1 MRSQIACYLMI
12 GIFLLSTPAMG
23 ECEKG
28 RQLYDQAITQK
39 DIKRRIELLE
49 QSTAACRNFNAI
61 YELGKA
67 YQADNRLAKAELCF
81 RDAQALS
88 AADDLIA
95 KAAARQGNV
104 LEKMD
109 KPIEARLC
117 YYRSYRL
124 HPYPQVLAEMRK
136 LDEQRMR
143 GVVGS
148 NEIRRFFL
156 KGYKAHQV
164 EPSLDLYINFE
175 FDQAVLSSS
184 GKVQADELGKTLAD
198 AVFQGRSFTLIGHTD
213 KRGSDAY
220 NQDLSERRAKR
231 VKAYLGEHFGI
242 ASALLKAVGMG
253 ERQLLYQGDTEHEHA
268 LNRRVAVKAE

>member
-1 MRSQIACYLMI
+1 MHLKKVCYLII
-12 GIFLLSTPAMG
+12 GICLLSTPINAACERG
-23 ECEKG
+23 ET
-28 RQLYDQAITQK
+28 LYNQAIKQN
-39 DIKRRIELLE
+39 DLKRRIELLE
-49 QSTAACRNFNAI
+49 QSLTVCRNFNAV

-67 YQADNRLAKAELCF
+67 YQANNQLAKAELCF
-81 RDAQALS
+81 RDAQALN

-95 KAAARQGNV
+95 RAAARQENV
-104 LEKMD
+104 LEKMNQ
-109 KPIEARLC
+109 PIEARSC

-124 HPYPQVLAEMRK
+124 HPYPQVLAKMRK

-143 GVVGS
+143 GVVES

-184 GKVQADELGKTLAD
+184 GKAQADELGKTLAD
-198 AVFQGRSFTLIGHTD
+198 AAFQGRSFTLIGHTD

-220 NQDLSERRAKR
+220 NLDLSERRAKR
-231 VKAYLGEHFGI
+231 VKAYLSDHFGI
-242 ASALLKAVGMG
+242 DPARLKTIGKG
-253 ERQLLYQGDTEHEHA
+253 ERELLYQGDTEREHA